1 MNATQ
6 ELHEKT
12 ASLPEP
18 LAREVLDFL
27 LFVASKHSVQ
37 LKTSTEPVSFRGAL
51 KGCLSSSDQFAAQ
64 KAVEKDL
71 ER

>member
-6 ELHEKT
+6 ELTEKSAT
-12 ASLPEP
+12 LPEP

-27 LFVASKHSVQ
+27 LFIASRHRGLLQS
-37 LKTSTEPVSFRGAL
+37 TSEDPSPRGAL
-51 KGCLSSSDQFAAQ
+51 KGCLSSSSAFASR
-64 KAVEKDL
+64 KHEEKKL